1 VIRPQRWLRHALR
14 RPGAVDRLLPPAVL
28 DRIGQAIA
36 AGETRHRGQIRV
48 AVEAALP
55 WSYLKRDAPVRERAE
70 MLFAKLRVWDTDER
84 NGVLVYVELADRGIE
99 IVADRGVARAVERD
113 AWAPVVAA
121 MAARFAAG
129 DFAGGLADG
138 VERIGSLLAQHFPPR
153 ADAAQANE
161 LPDRPVV
168 VGR

>member
-1 VIRPQRWLRHALR
+1 MIRPLRWLRHLLR
-14 RPGAVDRLLPPAVL
+14 RPRAVDRLLPPAAL
-28 DRIGQAIA
+28 DRIEQAITT
-36 AGETRHRGQIRV
+36 GETQHGGQIRV

-55 WSYLKRDAPVRERAE
+55 WSYLRRDAPVRQRAE

-99 IVADRGVARAVERD
+99 IVADRGVARAIGRD

-129 DFAGGLADG
+129 DFAGGLVEG
-138 VERIGSLLAQHFPPR
+138 VELTGRLLAQHFPPR
-153 ADAAQANE
+153 GDAARANE